1 MSTARLAELLGR
13 LAIALSA
20 GIDLRRAWA
29 SETDRSPRRWQ
40 PTMAVIRDMLASGEP
55 LSQAMRAVGAV
66 FPPLVIGM
74 TAVSAKTGHGPEVFR
89 ELVRVL
95 DRRVRTVRSRV
106 PGLNAAA
113 SGAVFLTQVVYRRT
127 VNVKPRLVFALAS
140 PPVGTR

>member
-1 MSTARLAELLGR
+1 MVVTVASLWIAPPHPPGSLNTAPG
-13 LAIALSA
+13 
-20 GIDLRRAWA
+20 
-29 SETDRSPRRWQ
+29 T
-40 PTMAVIRDMLASGEP
+40 
-55 LSQAMRAVGAV
+55 V